1 MVVNCSWKIFKI
13 FNFYFFFKSDFA
25 DKLQNG
31 NGDKEEDSEAKSL
44 TEKLGEMSVKSDSSK
59 NVSDNKT
66 DDEKKDNSEEQTESS
81 DKKEE
86 PPVKTE
92 S

>member
-1 MVVNCSWKIFKI
+1 MIFTE
-13 FNFYFFFKSDFA
+13 
-25 DKLQNG
+25 KLQNG
-31 NGDKEEDSEAKSL
+31 NGDKDEDSEAKSL

-59 NVSDNKT
+59 NVSENKT
-66 DDEKKDNSEEQTESS
+66 DDQKKDSSGEQTESS
-81 DKKEE
+81 DKKDE